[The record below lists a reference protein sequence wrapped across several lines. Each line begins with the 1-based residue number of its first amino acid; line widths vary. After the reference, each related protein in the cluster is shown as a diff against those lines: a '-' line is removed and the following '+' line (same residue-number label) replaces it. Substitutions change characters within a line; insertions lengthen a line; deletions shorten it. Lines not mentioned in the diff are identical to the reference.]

1 MGYFCNELYSQELSK
16 MAQSGHTGSMLQF
29 REHKVSTM
37 TQIQQ
42 FYVNQK
48 RPQSGMTA

>member
-1 MGYFCNELYSQELSK
+1 

-48 RPQSGMTA
+48 RPQRRMTAWIVSSNVLAWLG

>member
-1 MGYFCNELYSQELSK
+1 